1 MTIDIKDIKQNHYT
15 ESGFKQFDPVIG
27 DHTKNVC
34 EALEKKVGIVELLK
48 QLGKALEIMSF
59 ITIQCT
65 KRSKHSRLSRGKSSI
80 RKTTSFSIYSL
91 AADNGY
97 KIIQLLG
104 TTNLLVDDN
113 FKDVKKVLGLDGD
126 NNLDW
131 CIRFK

>member
-1 MTIDIKDIKQNHYT
+1 MV
-15 ESGFKQFDPVIG
+15 S
-27 DHTKNVC
+27 
-34 EALEKKVGIVELLK
+34 
-48 QLGKALEIMSF
+48 
-59 ITIQCT
+59 
-65 KRSKHSRLSRGKSSI
+65 
-80 RKTTSFSIYSL
+80 SL

-131 CIRFK
+131 WYPLQVGVKGADSNGVEYQLMKLFVLLVTKSTNLTKIAHQKFYTYIV